1 MILKADSIKKLCR
14 QERRAEA
21 KDLVKGKH
29 EVRGWSR
36 KKALSA
42 GSQFVERWESGFYTG
57 RRATYKSR
65 KTGTLN

>member
-42 GSQFVERWESGFYTG
+42 GS
-57 RRATYKSR
+57 
-65 KTGTLN
+65 